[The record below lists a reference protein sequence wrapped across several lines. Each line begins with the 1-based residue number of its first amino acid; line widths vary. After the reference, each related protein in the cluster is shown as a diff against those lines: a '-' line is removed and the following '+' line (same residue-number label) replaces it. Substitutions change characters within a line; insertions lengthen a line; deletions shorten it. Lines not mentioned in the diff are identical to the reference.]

1 MKKILFVLF
10 VVLAVSCSQE
20 VETEYIDRPVE
31 VSRYA
36 IEYVVTSDIG
46 FVESVRWQSP
56 YRHSSI
62 EVERMYTP
70 FSIGYDILPGNAL
83 IYAYTRDNA
92 EITVSV
98 YVNGV
103 LRLSDT
109 RDKDSAIGYAEVFIP
124 ELDVPR

>member
-1 MKKILFVLF
+1 MKNLLLILSAIL
-10 VVLAVSCSQE
+10 LVSCAQPD
-20 VETEYIDRPVE
+20 TEYVDRPVE

-36 IEYVVTSDIG
+36 IEYQVTSDIG
-46 FVESVRWQSP
+46 FVELVRWQSP

-98 YVNGV
+98 FINGQ
-103 LRLSDT
+103 LRLTD
-109 RDKDSAIGYAEVFIP
+109 RREKDEAGTYAQVFI
-124 ELDVPR
+124 EDVE

>member
-1 MKKILFVLF
+1 MKKLFVLF
-10 VVLAVSCSQE
+10 AVVLFVSCVQP
-20 VETEYIDRPVE
+20 ETETKYVDRPVE

-36 IEYVVTSDIG
+36 VEYQVTSDIG
-46 FVESVRWQSP
+46 FVELVRWQSP

-98 YVNGV
+98 FINGQ
-103 LRLSDT
+103 LRLTD
-109 RDKDSAIGYAEVFIP
+109 RREKDSAGTYAQVFI
-124 ELDVPR
+124 EDVE

>member
-1 MKKILFVLF
+1 MKNLLLVLSAILL
-10 VVLAVSCSQE
+10 VSCAQPE
-20 VETEYIDRPVE
+20 TETEYVDRPVE

-36 IEYVVTSDIG
+36 IEYQVTSDIG
-46 FVESVRWQSP
+46 FVELVRWQSP

-92 EITVSV
+92 EIEVSV
-98 YVNGV
+98 FINGQ
-103 LRLSDT
+103 LRLTD
-109 RDKDSAIGYAEVFIP
+109 RREKDEAGTYAQVFI
-124 ELDVPR
+124 EDVE